1 MPKISEE
8 RSLVRQLRNV
18 IPPGVKAYIT
28 LNTQVYDRELKN
40 ALEYVGFLRSA
51 GADALIVADVGLAGL
66 IKKHFP
72 DTELHA
78 STQMTIHNTAGAN
91 RLYEYGFSRIVA
103 ARELSA
109 ENIRTICAGS
119 KAETELFV
127 HGAICVSCSGQCLM
141 SAMLGGR
148 SGNRGE
154 CAQPCRMSYS
164 GGYPLSM
171 KDMCL
176 AGHIPEL
183 IDSGV
188 NSED

>member
-1 MPKISEE
+1 MSTD
-8 RSLVRQLRNV
+8 SAALLR
-18 IPPGVKAYIT
+18 P
-28 LNTQVYDRELKN
+28 
-40 ALEYVGFLRSA
+40 
-51 GADALIVADVGLAGL
+51 
-66 IKKHFP
+66 
-72 DTELHA
+72 
-78 STQMTIHNTAGAN
+78 
-91 RLYEYGFSRIVA
+91 
-103 ARELSA
+103 RELSA

-188 NSED
+188 KSLKIEGRMKSPSYVYGVTKIYRRLLDENRSAEKAEIFELARLFRAADLPTVILPDKSAEKCSA